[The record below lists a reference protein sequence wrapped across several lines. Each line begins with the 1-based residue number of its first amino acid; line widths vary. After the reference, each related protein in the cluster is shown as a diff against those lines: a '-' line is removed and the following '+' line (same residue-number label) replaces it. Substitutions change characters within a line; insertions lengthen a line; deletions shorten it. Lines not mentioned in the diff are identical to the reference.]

1 MTNEVVEKTEKAQ
14 EQLEN
19 VETTNASKVE
29 PTQNDSLQVLLGK
42 TLREN
47 KKLQKEIAEL
57 KTTFA
62 IKEKAD
68 NIKQDFIKFGGKDI
82 AFNDWLN
89 KHKQEVLEVK
99 DKEVLQEIIKN
110 TKHIYQD
117 ISLSEFLKENDLV
130 CVKRKIIDLNSFN
143 DNEKDIK
150 TYESDLYLNTI
161 YKKRK

>member
-1 MTNEVVEKTEKAQ
+1 MTNEVIENTKEAQ
-14 EQLEN
+14 EALNEN

-29 PTQNDSLQVLLGK
+29 PTSNNDLQVLLGK

-89 KHKQEVLEVK
+89 KHKQEVLEVE

-110 TKHIYQD
+110 TK
-117 ISLSEFLKENDLV
+117 ENTPWAFV
-130 CVKRKIIDLNSFN
+130 EEKATGVVNSFN

>member
-1 MTNEVVEKTEKAQ
+1 MTNEVIENTKEAQ
-14 EQLEN
+14 EALNEN

-29 PTQNDSLQVLLGK
+29 PTSNNDLQVLLGK

-47 KKLQKEIAEL
+47 KKLQKEIVEL

-68 NIKQDFIKFGGKDI
+68 NIKQDFIKSGGKNN

-89 KHKQEVLEVK
+89 KHKQEVLEVE

-110 TKHIYQD
+110 TKE
-117 ISLSEFLKENDLV
+117 STPWAFEVEKATGV
-130 CVKRKIIDLNSFN
+130 VNSFN
-143 DNEKDIK
+143 DNNKDIK

>member
-1 MTNEVVEKTEKAQ
+1 MTNEVIENTKEAQ
-14 EQLEN
+14 EALNEN

-29 PTQNDSLQVLLGK
+29 PTSNNDLQVLLGK

-47 KKLQKEIAEL
+47 KKLQKELAEL

-68 NIKQDFIKFGGKDI
+68 NIKQDFIKFGGKDN

-110 TKHIYQD
+110 TK
-117 ISLSEFLKENDLV
+117 ENTPWAFEV
-130 CVKRKIIDLNSFN
+130 EKATGVVNSFN

>member
-1 MTNEVVEKTEKAQ
+1 MTNEVIENTKKAQ
-14 EQLEN
+14 EALNEN
-19 VETTNASKVE
+19 VEITNASKVE
-29 PTQNDSLQVLLGK
+29 PTSNNDLQVLLGK

-62 IKEKAD
+62 IKEKAN

-89 KHKQEVLEVK
+89 KHKQEVLEVE

-110 TKHIYQD
+110 TKEKTPWAFEI
-117 ISLSEFLKENDLV
+117 EKATGV
-130 CVKRKIIDLNSFN
+130 VNSFN

>member
-1 MTNEVVEKTEKAQ
+1 MTNEVIENTKEAQ
-14 EQLEN
+14 EALNEN

-29 PTQNDSLQVLLGK
+29 PTSNNDLQVLLGK

-89 KHKQEVLEVK
+89 KHKQEVLEVE

-110 TKHIYQD
+110 TKE
-117 ISLSEFLKENDLV
+117 STPWAFEVEKATGV
-130 CVKRKIIDLNSFN
+130 VNSFN
-143 DNEKDIK
+143 DNNKDIK

>member
-1 MTNEVVEKTEKAQ
+1 MTNEVIENTKEAQ
-14 EQLEN
+14 EALNEN
-19 VETTNASKVE
+19 VEITNASKVE
-29 PTQNDSLQVLLGK
+29 PTSNNDLQVLLGK

-57 KTTFA
+57 KTNFV

-110 TKHIYQD
+110 TK
-117 ISLSEFLKENDLV
+117 ENTPWAFAEEKATGV
-130 CVKRKIIDLNSFN
+130 VNSFN

>member
-1 MTNEVVEKTEKAQ
+1 MTNEVIENTKEAQ
-14 EQLEN
+14 EALNEN

-29 PTQNDSLQVLLGK
+29 PTSNNDLQVLLGK

-110 TKHIYQD
+110 TKEKTPWAFEIG
-117 ISLSEFLKENDLV
+117 KATGV
-130 CVKRKIIDLNSFN
+130 VNSFN

>member
-1 MTNEVVEKTEKAQ
+1 MTNEVIENTKEAQ
-14 EQLEN
+14 ETLNEN
-19 VETTNASKVE
+19 VEITNASKVE
-29 PTQNDSLQVLLGK
+29 PTSNNDLQVLLGK

-110 TKHIYQD
+110 TK
-117 ISLSEFLKENDLV
+117 ENTPWAFEV
-130 CVKRKIIDLNSFN
+130 EKATGVVNSFN

>member
-19 VETTNASKVE
+19 VETTNASKIE
-29 PTQNDSLQVLLGK
+29 PTSNNDLQVLLGK

-110 TKHIYQD
+110 TK
-117 ISLSEFLKENDLV
+117 EKTPWAFEVEKATGV
-130 CVKRKIIDLNSFN
+130 VNSFN

>member
-1 MTNEVVEKTEKAQ
+1 MTNEVIENTKEAQ
-14 EQLEN
+14 EALNEN

-29 PTQNDSLQVLLGK
+29 PTSNNDLQVLLGK

-89 KHKQEVLEVK
+89 KHKQEVLEVQ

-110 TKHIYQD
+110 TK
-117 ISLSEFLKENDLV
+117 EKTPWAFEVEKATGV
-130 CVKRKIIDLNSFN
+130 VNSFN

>member
-1 MTNEVVEKTEKAQ
+1 MTNEVIENTKEAQ
-14 EQLEN
+14 EALNEN

-29 PTQNDSLQVLLGK
+29 PTSNNDLQVLLGK

-89 KHKQEVLEVK
+89 KHKQEVLEVE

-110 TKHIYQD
+110 TKEKTPWAFEI
-117 ISLSEFLKENDLV
+117 EKATGV
-130 CVKRKIIDLNSFN
+130 VNSFN

-150 TYESDLYLNTI
+150 TYENDLYLNTI

>member
-1 MTNEVVEKTEKAQ
+1 MTNEVIENTKEAQ
-14 EQLEN
+14 EALNEN

-29 PTQNDSLQVLLGK
+29 PTPNNDLQVLLGK

-110 TKHIYQD
+110 TKE
-117 ISLSEFLKENDLV
+117 STPWAFEVEKATGV
-130 CVKRKIIDLNSFN
+130 VNSFN

>member
-1 MTNEVVEKTEKAQ
+1 MTNEVIENTKEAQ
-14 EQLEN
+14 EALNKN

-29 PTQNDSLQVLLGK
+29 PTSNNDLQVLLGK

-110 TKHIYQD
+110 TKE
-117 ISLSEFLKENDLV
+117 STPWAFEVEKATGV
-130 CVKRKIIDLNSFN
+130 VNSFN

>member
-14 EQLEN
+14 EALNEN

-29 PTQNDSLQVLLGK
+29 PTSNNDLQVLLGK

-110 TKHIYQD
+110 TK
-117 ISLSEFLKENDLV
+117 EKTPWAFEVEKATGV
-130 CVKRKIIDLNSFN
+130 VNSFN

>member
-47 KKLQKEIAEL
+47 KKLQKELAEL
-57 KTTFA
+57 KTNFA

-89 KHKQEVLEVK
+89 KHKQEVLEVE

-110 TKHIYQD
+110 TKEKTPWAFEI
-117 ISLSEFLKENDLV
+117 EKATGV
-130 CVKRKIIDLNSFN
+130 VNSFN

>member
-1 MTNEVVEKTEKAQ
+1 MTNEVIENTKEAQ
-14 EQLEN
+14 EALNEN

-29 PTQNDSLQVLLGK
+29 PTSNNDLQVLLGK

-47 KKLQKEIAEL
+47 KKLQKELAEL
-57 KTTFA
+57 KTNFA

-110 TKHIYQD
+110 TKE
-117 ISLSEFLKENDLV
+117 STPWAFEVEKATGV
-130 CVKRKIIDLNSFN
+130 VNSFN

>member
-1 MTNEVVEKTEKAQ
+1 MTNEVVENTKEAQ
-14 EQLEN
+14 EALNEN

-29 PTQNDSLQVLLGK
+29 STPNNDLQVLLGK

-62 IKEKAD
+62 IKEKVD

-89 KHKQEVLEVK
+89 KHKQEVLEVE

-110 TKHIYQD
+110 TKE
-117 ISLSEFLKENDLV
+117 STPWAFEVEKATGV
-130 CVKRKIIDLNSFN
+130 VNSFN

>member
-1 MTNEVVEKTEKAQ
+1 M
-14 EQLEN
+14 
-19 VETTNASKVE
+19 
-29 PTQNDSLQVLLGK
+29 LLGK

-62 IKEKAD
+62 IKEKEQDIKAD
-68 NIKQDFIKFGGKDI
+68 FLKLGGKDN
-82 AFNDWLN
+82 AFSDWLN
-89 KHKQEVLEVK
+89 KHKQEVLEIQ
-99 DKEVLQEIIKN
+99 DKEVLPEIIKN
-110 TKHIYQD
+110 TK
-117 ISLSEFLKENDLV
+117 ENTPWAFEV
-130 CVKRKIIDLNSFN
+130 EKATGVVNSFN

>member
-1 MTNEVVEKTEKAQ
+1 MTNEVVENTKEAQ
-14 EQLEN
+14 EALNEN

-29 PTQNDSLQVLLGK
+29 PTSNNDLQVLLGK

-89 KHKQEVLEVK
+89 KHKQEVLEVE

-110 TKHIYQD
+110 TK
-117 ISLSEFLKENDLV
+117 EKTPWAFEVEKATGV
-130 CVKRKIIDLNSFN
+130 VNSFN

>member
-1 MTNEVVEKTEKAQ
+1 MTNEVVENTKEAQ
-14 EQLEN
+14 EALNEN

-29 PTQNDSLQVLLGK
+29 PTSNNDLQVLLGK

-57 KTTFA
+57 KTNFA

-68 NIKQDFIKFGGKDI
+68 NIKKDFIKFGGKDI

-89 KHKQEVLEVK
+89 KHKQEVLEVE

-110 TKHIYQD
+110 TK
-117 ISLSEFLKENDLV
+117 ENTPWAFEV
-130 CVKRKIIDLNSFN
+130 EKATGVVNSFN

>member
-1 MTNEVVEKTEKAQ
+1 MTNEVIENTKEAQ
-14 EQLEN
+14 EALNEN
-19 VETTNASKVE
+19 VEITNASKVE
-29 PTQNDSLQVLLGK
+29 PTSNNDLQVLLG
-42 TLREN
+42 

-57 KTTFA
+57 KTNFA

-110 TKHIYQD
+110 TK
-117 ISLSEFLKENDLV
+117 EKTPWAFEVEKATGV
-130 CVKRKIIDLNSFN
+130 VNSFN

>member
-1 MTNEVVEKTEKAQ
+1 MTNEVIENTKEAQ
-14 EQLEN
+14 EALNEN
-19 VETTNASKVE
+19 VEITNASKVE
-29 PTQNDSLQVLLGK
+29 PTSNNDLQVLLGK

-89 KHKQEVLEVK
+89 KHKQEVLEVE

-110 TKHIYQD
+110 TKEKTPWAFEI
-117 ISLSEFLKENDLV
+117 EKATGV
-130 CVKRKIIDLNSFN
+130 VNSFN

>member
-1 MTNEVVEKTEKAQ
+1 MTNEVVENTKEAQ
-14 EQLEN
+14 EALNEN

-29 PTQNDSLQVLLGK
+29 PTPNNDLQVLLGK

-99 DKEVLQEIIKN
+99 DKEVLQEVIKN
-110 TKHIYQD
+110 TKE
-117 ISLSEFLKENDLV
+117 STPWAFEVEKATGV
-130 CVKRKIIDLNSFN
+130 VNSFN

>member
-1 MTNEVVEKTEKAQ
+1 MTNEVVENTKEAQ
-14 EQLEN
+14 EALNEN

-29 PTQNDSLQVLLGK
+29 PTSNNDLQVLLGK

-110 TKHIYQD
+110 TK
-117 ISLSEFLKENDLV
+117 ENTPWAFEV
-130 CVKRKIIDLNSFN
+130 EKATGVVNSFN

>member
-1 MTNEVVEKTEKAQ
+1 MTNEVIENTKEAQ
-14 EQLEN
+14 EALNEN

-29 PTQNDSLQVLLGK
+29 STPNNDLQVLLGK

-62 IKEKAD
+62 IKENAD
-68 NIKQDFIKFGGKDI
+68 KDI

-89 KHKQEVLEVK
+89 KHKQEVLEVE

-110 TKHIYQD
+110 TKE
-117 ISLSEFLKENDLV
+117 STPWAFEVETATGV
-130 CVKRKIIDLNSFN
+130 VNSFN

>member
-1 MTNEVVEKTEKAQ
+1 MTNEVIENTKEAQ
-14 EQLEN
+14 EALNEN
-19 VETTNASKVE
+19 VEITNASKVE
-29 PTQNDSLQVLLGK
+29 STPNNDLQVLLGK

-89 KHKQEVLEVK
+89 KHKQEVLEVE

-110 TKHIYQD
+110 TKE
-117 ISLSEFLKENDLV
+117 STPWAFEVEKATGV
-130 CVKRKIIDLNSFN
+130 VNSFN

>member
-1 MTNEVVEKTEKAQ
+1 MTNEVVENTKEAQ
-14 EQLEN
+14 EALNEN
-19 VETTNASKVE
+19 VEITNASKVE
-29 PTQNDSLQVLLGK
+29 PTSNNDLQVLLGK

-62 IKEKAD
+62 IKQKAD

-110 TKHIYQD
+110 TKE
-117 ISLSEFLKENDLV
+117 STPWAFEVEKATGV
-130 CVKRKIIDLNSFN
+130 VNSFN

>member
-1 MTNEVVEKTEKAQ
+1 MTNEIIENTKEAQ
-14 EQLEN
+14 EALNEN
-19 VETTNASKVE
+19 VATTNASKVE
-29 PTQNDSLQVLLGK
+29 PTSNNDLQVLLGK

-89 KHKQEVLEVK
+89 KHKQEVLEVE

-110 TKHIYQD
+110 TKEKTPWAFEI
-117 ISLSEFLKENDLV
+117 EKATGV
-130 CVKRKIIDLNSFN
+130 VNSFN

>member
-1 MTNEVVEKTEKAQ
+1 MTNEVIENTKEAQ
-14 EQLEN
+14 EALNEN

-29 PTQNDSLQVLLGK
+29 PTPNNDLQVLLGK

-89 KHKQEVLEVK
+89 KHKQEVLEVE

-110 TKHIYQD
+110 TKEKTPWAFEI
-117 ISLSEFLKENDLV
+117 EKATGV
-130 CVKRKIIDLNSFN
+130 VNSFN

>member
-1 MTNEVVEKTEKAQ
+1 MTNEVIENTKEAQ
-14 EQLEN
+14 EALNEN

-29 PTQNDSLQVLLGK
+29 PTSNNDLQVLLGK

-68 NIKQDFIKFGGKDI
+68 SIKQDFIKFGGKDI

-110 TKHIYQD
+110 TK
-117 ISLSEFLKENDLV
+117 EKTPWAFEVEKATGV
-130 CVKRKIIDLNSFN
+130 VNSFN

>member
-1 MTNEVVEKTEKAQ
+1 MTNEVVENTKEAQ
-14 EQLEN
+14 EALNEN

-29 PTQNDSLQVLLGK
+29 PTSNNDLQVLLGK

-47 KKLQKEIAEL
+47 KKLQKELAEL
-57 KTTFA
+57 KINFA

-110 TKHIYQD
+110 TK
-117 ISLSEFLKENDLV
+117 EKTPWAFEVEKATGV
-130 CVKRKIIDLNSFN
+130 VNSFN

>member
-29 PTQNDSLQVLLGK
+29 PTSNNDLQVLLGK

-57 KTTFA
+57 KTNFA

-110 TKHIYQD
+110 TK
-117 ISLSEFLKENDLV
+117 ENTPWAFEIEKATGV
-130 CVKRKIIDLNSFN
+130 VNSFN
-143 DNEKDIK
+143 DNNKDIK

>member
-1 MTNEVVEKTEKAQ
+1 MTNEVIENTKEAQ
-14 EQLEN
+14 EAQEALNEN

-29 PTQNDSLQVLLGK
+29 PTSNNDLQVLLGK

-89 KHKQEVLEVK
+89 KHKQEVLEVQ

-110 TKHIYQD
+110 TKE
-117 ISLSEFLKENDLV
+117 STPWAFEVEKATGV
-130 CVKRKIIDLNSFN
+130 VNSFN

>member
-1 MTNEVVEKTEKAQ
+1 MTNEVIENTKEAQ
-14 EQLEN
+14 EALNEN
-19 VETTNASKVE
+19 VEITNSSKVE
-29 PTQNDSLQVLLGK
+29 PTSNNDLQVLLGK

-57 KTTFA
+57 KTNFA

-110 TKHIYQD
+110 TK
-117 ISLSEFLKENDLV
+117 ENTPWAFAEEKATGV
-130 CVKRKIIDLNSFN
+130 VNSFN

>member
-1 MTNEVVEKTEKAQ
+1 MTNEVIENTKEAQ
-14 EQLEN
+14 EALNEN

-29 PTQNDSLQVLLGK
+29 PTSNNDLQVLLGK

-110 TKHIYQD
+110 TKEKTPWAFEI
-117 ISLSEFLKENDLV
+117 EKATGV
-130 CVKRKIIDLNSFN
+130 VNSFN
-143 DNEKDIK
+143 DNDKDIK

>member
-1 MTNEVVEKTEKAQ
+1 MTNEVVEKIEKAQ

-19 VETTNASKVE
+19 VETTNASEVE

-110 TKHIYQD
+110 TKE
-117 ISLSEFLKENDLV
+117 STPWAFEVEKATGV
-130 CVKRKIIDLNSFN
+130 VNSFN
-143 DNEKDIK
+143 DNNKDIK
-150 TYESDLYLNTI
+150 TYENDLYLNTI

>member
-1 MTNEVVEKTEKAQ
+1 MTNEVIENTKEAQ
-14 EQLEN
+14 EALNEN

-29 PTQNDSLQVLLGK
+29 PTSNNDLQVLLGK

-110 TKHIYQD
+110 TK
-117 ISLSEFLKENDLV
+117 ENTPWAFEV
-130 CVKRKIIDLNSFN
+130 EKATGVVNSFN

>member
-19 VETTNASKVE
+19 VETANASKVE
-29 PTQNDSLQVLLGK
+29 PTSNNDLQVLLGK

-47 KKLQKEIAEL
+47 KKLQKELAEL
-57 KTTFA
+57 KINFA

-110 TKHIYQD
+110 TKE
-117 ISLSEFLKENDLV
+117 STPWAFEAEKATGV
-130 CVKRKIIDLNSFN
+130 VNSFN